1 MVADGDF
8 DMGVMLDG
16 QALFDAQ
23 WSGIEVGSAGRE
35 TMERAVPGLDGVL
48 SIDLGMR
55 TRKIKQKGTLS
66 AVSRAQ
72 MQERIGAISGFM
84 DGDTHTLVYGSEAF
98 DDVRMDSFKVGNER
112 MDGRG
117 LVVDYE
123 IAYTQLRVG

>member
-1 MVADGDF
+1 
-8 DMGVMLDG
+8 MGVMLDG

-23 WSGIEVGSAGRE
+23 WSAIEVGSGSRE
-35 TMERAVPGLDGVL
+35 TIERAVPGLDGVL
-48 SIDLGMR
+48 SIDIGMR

-72 MQERIGAISGFM
+72 LQERIGAISAYM
-84 DGDTHTLVYGSEAF
+84 DGDTHTLVHGSEEF
-98 DDVRMDSFKVGNER
+98 DDLRMDSFKVGNER

-123 IAYTQLRVG
+123 IVYTQLRVG